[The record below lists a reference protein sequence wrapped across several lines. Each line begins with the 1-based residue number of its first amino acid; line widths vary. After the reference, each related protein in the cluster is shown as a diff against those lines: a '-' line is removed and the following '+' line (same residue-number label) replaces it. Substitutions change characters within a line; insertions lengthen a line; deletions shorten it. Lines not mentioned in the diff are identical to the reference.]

1 MSTANFSASFGV
13 IYADRSAKIAFMD
26 RKLSDLAAIMDRLRD
41 EDGCPWDREQT
52 HESLK
57 NYLIEEAYEVI
68 EAIETGDDAVLK
80 EELGD
85 LLFQVIFHA
94 RLAKE
99 KGQFTIEDVI
109 TEISEKM
116 IRRHPHVFGS
126 DNVKSS
132 AKVLE
137 KWEQIKQKEKNRESI
152 LDGVPVSM
160 PTLIRAKRLQERAAR
175 VGFDWPK
182 TEDCWKKVEEEWGE
196 LQQAR
201 KNNDRDNMEE
211 EMGDLIIALVNLGR
225 FIDVDADGALKKSI
239 NKFIRRFGA
248 IEKQFAADGKDITT
262 ATLDEME
269 EIWVREREKEKK

>member
-1 MSTANFSASFGV
+1 M
-13 IYADRSAKIAFMD
+13 SAKIVFMD
-26 RKLSDLAAIMDRLRD
+26 RKLSDLAAIMDRLRE
-41 EDGCPWDREQT
+41 EDGCPWDRRQT

-68 EAIETGDDAVLK
+68 EAIESGDDSNLK

-85 LLFQVIFHA
+85 LLFQIIFHS

-99 KGQFTIEDVI
+99 KGTFTLEDVL

-116 IRRHPHVFGS
+116 VRRHPHVFGADSLKDS
-126 DNVKSS
+126 DE
-132 AKVLE
+132 VLE
-137 KWEQIKQKEKNRESI
+137 KWEQIKQKEKKRDSI
-152 LDGVPVSM
+152 LDGIPNALPS
-160 PTLIRAKRLQERAAR
+160 LIRAKRLQERAAR

-182 TEDCWKKVEEEWGE
+182 TEDVWKKVEEEWEE

-201 KNNDRDNMEE
+201 KNEDHENIVEE
-211 EMGDLIIALVNLGR
+211 IGDLLIAIVNLGR
-225 FIDVDADGALKKSI
+225 FIDVDADDALKKSI

-248 IEKQFAADGKDITT
+248 IEKHFAGIGKDITT

-269 EIWVREREKEKK
+269 EIWVREREKEHKTD